1 MRQGKDVNGWEQVS
15 LADVICNKEM
25 EARVKMELQVSGN
38 KSKTLGT
45 EVSILTCQATPM
57 RSFTK

>member
-25 EARVKMELQVSGN
+25 KARVKMELQVSEN
-38 KSKTLGT
+38 KSKTLGV
-45 EVSILTCQATPM
+45 EVSVLTCQAIPM
-57 RSFTK
+57 RSFK